1 LKNLWKKKKYQK
13 LLKKEIKKKYN
24 KKKFQKLENYYKFL
38 YFFVKTYENEI
49 SWCHMRKNKK
59 KMLFFE
65 YNNDLT
71 LYGIFFQFYYNSLY
85 KYLKNLDKK
94 NFHFK

>member
-1 LKNLWKKKKYQK
+1 
-13 LLKKEIKKKYN
+13 
-24 KKKFQKLENYYKFL
+24 
-38 YFFVKTYENEI
+38 
-49 SWCHMRKNKK
+49 MRKNKK